1 MKISEDLY
9 NALLNQWVEE
19 KENSHTYLYIGAYLK
34 NKGLDKMGKF
44 FFDASHEEDE
54 HAQSILNLLTDLNL
68 DFIPRTITEQVF
80 DCSTISLVADKF
92 LQREMQTT
100 QSLHEIK
107 EIAMNDSS
115 SGFDA
120 VIEEHIR
127 KMISQQQSE
136 LEESLS
142 FKDKS
147 NLFTEWWQVALWDL
161 EMEE

>member
-1 MKISEDLY
+1 MKISEDLH

-34 NKGLDKMGKF
+34 NKGLDKLGKF
-44 FFDASHEEDE
+44 FFNASHEEDG
-54 HAQSILNLLTDLNL
+54 HAQSILELLTDLNL
-68 DFIPRTITEQVF
+68 EFIPRTITEQVF

-100 QSLHEIK
+100 QSLQEIK
-107 EIAMNDSS
+107 EVAIGDSS

-142 FKDKS
+142 FKDKA

-161 EMEE
+161 EIEE

>member
-34 NKGLDKMGKF
+34 NKGLDKLGKF

-80 DCSTISLVADKF
+80 DCSTISLVADRF

-100 QSLHEIK
+100 QSLQEIK

-127 KMISQQQSE
+127 KMISQQQPE
-136 LEESLS
+136 LEEALS

-147 NLFTEWWQVALWDL
+147 ELFTEWWQVALWDL
-161 EMEE
+161 EIEE

>member
-19 KENSHTYLYIGAYLK
+19 KENSHTYLYIGAYLR

-80 DCSTISLVADKF
+80 DCSTISLVADRF

-100 QSLHEIK
+100 QSLQEIK

-127 KMISQQQSE
+127 KMISQQQPE
-136 LEESLS
+136 LEEALS

-147 NLFTEWWQVALWDL
+147 ELFTEWWQVALWDL
-161 EMEE
+161 EIEE

>member
-1 MKISEDLY
+1 MKISEDLH

-34 NKGLDKMGKF
+34 NKGLDKLGKF
-44 FFDASHEEDE
+44 FFDASHEEDG

-68 DFIPRTITEQVF
+68 DFIPRAITEQVF

-100 QSLHEIK
+100 QSLQEIK

-115 SGFDA
+115 FGFES

-142 FKDKS
+142 FKDKA
-147 NLFTEWWQVALWDL
+147 NIFTEWWQVALWDL
-161 EMEE
+161 EVET

>member
-19 KENSHTYLYIGAYLK
+19 KENSHTYLYIGAYLR

-80 DCSTISLVADKF
+80 DCSTISLVADRF

-100 QSLHEIK
+100 QSLQEIK

-142 FKDKS
+142 FKDKA
-147 NLFTEWWQVALWDL
+147 NIFTEWWQVALWDL
-161 EMEE
+161 EIAE

>member
-1 MKISEDLY
+1 MKISEDLH

-34 NKGLDKMGKF
+34 NKGLDKLGKF
-44 FFDASHEEDE
+44 FFDASHEEDV
-54 HAQSILNLLTDLNL
+54 HAQSILELLTDLNL
-68 DFIPRTITEQVF
+68 EFIPRTITEQVF

-100 QSLHEIK
+100 QSLQEIK
-107 EIAMNDSS
+107 EIAIGDFS

-120 VIEEHIR
+120 VVEEHIR

-142 FKDKS
+142 FKDKA

-161 EMEE
+161 EIEE

>member
-44 FFDASHEEDE
+44 FFDASLEEDG

-68 DFIPRTITEQVF
+68 EFVPRTVLEQVF
-80 DCSTISLVADKF
+80 DCSRISVVADKF

-100 QSLHEIK
+100 QSLQEIK
-107 EIAMNDSS
+107 EIAMNDSP

-127 KMISQQQSE
+127 KMISNQQGE
-136 LEESLS
+136 LEEALS

-147 NLFTEWWQVALWDL
+147 ELFTEWWQVALWDL
-161 EMEE
+161 EIEV

>member
-1 MKISEDLY
+1 MNISEELY

-54 HAQSILNLLTDLNL
+54 HAQSILKLLTDLNL
-68 DFIPRTITEQVF
+68 DFIPKTIGEQFF
-80 DCSTISLVADKF
+80 DCSRISLVADKF

-100 QSLHEIK
+100 QSLQEIK
-107 EIAMNDSS
+107 EIAMNDSP

-127 KMISQQQSE
+127 KMISNQQGE
-136 LEESLS
+136 LEEALS

-147 NLFTEWWQVALWDL
+147 ELFTEWWQVALWDL
-161 EMEE
+161 EIEV

>member
-1 MKISEDLY
+1 MNISEELH

-44 FFDASHEEDE
+44 FFDASLEEDG
-54 HAQSILNLLTDLNL
+54 HAQSILKLLTDLNL
-68 DFIPRTITEQVF
+68 DFIPRMIGEQVF
-80 DCSTISLVADKF
+80 DCSSISLVADKF

-100 QSLHEIK
+100 QSLQEIK
-107 EIAMNDSS
+107 EIAMSDSS

-127 KMISQQQSE
+127 KMISDQQSE
-136 LEESLS
+136 LEEALS

-147 NLFTEWWQVALWDL
+147 ELFTEWWQVALWDL
-161 EMEE
+161 EIDE